1 MPKALWNGY
10 ISFGLV
16 TIPVSLVT
24 AVRDKAVHFHLLHP
38 EDGARLHQK
47 LVCPFDAKEV
57 GRKQAARGFE
67 VSPGEYVIVEDEE
80 LRALEPEKSRMIE
93 ISDFVAMGDI
103 DPIYYERPYYLVPQ
117 EGGDKA
123 YTLLLQAM
131 VEKNRI
137 GIGKFVF
144 HEREHVVALRP
155 LDGVLC
161 LEIMRFADEIV
172 SREGIL
178 DISGEESGADKKQL
192 ALAEQLI
199 DALAGG
205 FEPEKYKDDYREA
218 VLDLIER
225 KAKGEKIVTAP
236 PEVEE
241 GKVVDLMAALERSLK
256 QVRGEKEE
264 TEGAADK
271 KTARRGKKKASGK
284 Q

>member
-57 GRKQAARGFE
+57 GRKQAARGYE
-67 VSPGEYVIVEDEE
+67 VSPGEYVIIEDEE
-80 LRALEPEKSRMIE
+80 LRALEPKKSRMIE
-93 ISDFVAMGDI
+93 ISDFVAMDEI

-123 YTLLLQAM
+123 YSLLLQAM

-144 HEREHVVALRP
+144 HEREHVVTLRP
-155 LDGVLC
+155 LDGILC
-161 LEIMRFADEIV
+161 MEIMRFADEIV
-172 SREGIL
+172 SREGL
-178 DISGEESGADKKQL
+178 QDISGEENGADKKQL
-192 ALAEQLI
+192 QLAKQLI
-199 DALAGG
+199 DALAAD
-205 FEPEKYKDDYREA
+205 FDAEKYKDDYRDA

-225 KAKGEKIVTAP
+225 KARGEKIVVAP
-236 PEVEE
+236 AEVEE

-256 QVRGEKEE
+256 QVKGERKDSEGSEE
-264 TEGAADK
+264 K
-271 KTARRGKKKASGK
+271 KPARPEKKKASGS
-284 Q
+284 